1 KMILPFLLG
10 GQYPGMGG
18 QYDPEQG
25 GQYDPEFANIRIRAK
40 RSKFGCVE
48 KRK

>member
-25 GQYDPEFANIRIRAK
+25 GQYDPEFAINEL
-40 RSKFGCVE
+40 SDYCH
-48 KRK
+48 

>member
-1 KMILPFLLG
+1 MIFKRLPKSKSAKMILPFLLG

-25 GQYDPEFANIRIRAK
+25 GQYDPEFAP
-40 RSKFGCVE
+40 
-48 KRK
+48 